1 MPDKTLRL
9 YFQGDSFENTMSL
22 HEMHKVL
29 EGLKEILQ
37 IIYGE
42 KGCEVYIHEILP
54 GSCDIKALFKEYSIQ
69 VGAGVTVAVISAMLF
84 TQGKSFTY
92 QINGNNNSLTIIN
105 IENESMT
112 FENGIQLPRILEN
125 AKFRTAGQKLTSP
138 IQYSEDSLT
147 IEESDN
153 PEQKVIL
160 NKENKDVFKEIN
172 NTISS
177 ERIRGRIYEI
187 NIDAQSFKVDI
198 PTQDRKF
205 TVKLDPNAK
214 QDISDFL
221 PYVGTDHISL
231 IGNAERNMQ
240 GEIVKFSVIY
250 FEVEQVNLL

>member
-1 MPDKTLRL
+1 MEDKILRL

-54 GSCDIKALFKEYSIQ
+54 GSCDMKALLKEYSIQ
-69 VGAGVTVAVISAMLF
+69 VGAGVTVAIISAMLF

-92 QINGNNNSLTIIN
+92 EINGNNNLTIIN

-112 FENGIQLPRILEN
+112 FENGTQLPRILEN

-147 IEESDN
+147 IEESDK
-153 PEQKVIL
+153 PGKKIVL
-160 NKENKDVFKEIN
+160 NKGNKNIFKEVN

-187 NIDAQSFKVDI
+187 NIDARSFKVNI
-198 PTQDRKF
+198 PTQERKF
-205 TVKLDPNAK
+205 TVKLDTNAK
-214 QDISDFL
+214 QEISDFL
-221 PYVGTDHISL
+221 PYVGTDNISL

-250 FEVEQVNLL
+250 FEVEQTNLL